1 MTGNYR
7 LRGENKLQGDR
18 RGQAGRDSC
27 QRHFGTLELK
37 SEMIWGK
44 AAHTSPLRIFFAMA
58 SRGEMGRVSS
68 GSAALFKIL
77 SHSAQM
83 SALVFFTVQ
92 KKEGG
97 GGGGQGIPFKV
108 WYAGMQRG
116 VFKK

>member
-1 MTGNYR
+1 
-7 LRGENKLQGDR
+7 
-18 RGQAGRDSC
+18 
-27 QRHFGTLELK
+27 
-37 SEMIWGK
+37 
-44 AAHTSPLRIFFAMA
+44 MA

-97 GGGGQGIPFKV
+97 GGGWQEIGINCLS
-108 WYAGMQRG
+108 AGMQRG
-116 VFKK
+116 VCTSLHCMQSYFLPQGRLRMCPFKDAA